1 VSRAAAIIPAAGR
14 GSRIGF
20 KTPKTFIDLGG
31 QPLLARTIAI
41 FAASRRIALIQ
52 PVLPRT
58 HLARFRSGIVEHF
71 TWSTCRPAV
80 AGGRERQDSVA
91 AGLRALP
98 EDIDYVVIHD
108 GARPFATTALVERV
122 LAAARRY
129 GAALAAVPV
138 YDTLKR
144 VTPDLFLD
152 GTVDRRALWLAQTP
166 QAFSV
171 GLLREAHAQAHAAG
185 LEATD
190 DAALVEALGHPVRVV
205 LGSTLNFKI
214 TTREDLAL
222 ARLLIGGAA
231 DKAMLRS
238 PGAKGEHSRTS

>member
-1 VSRAAAIIPAAGR
+1 
-14 GSRIGF
+14 
-20 KTPKTFIDLGG
+20 
-31 QPLLARTIAI
+31 
-41 FAASRRIALIQ
+41 
-52 PVLPRT
+52 
-58 HLARFRSGIVEHF
+58 
-71 TWSTCRPAV
+71 
-80 AGGRERQDSVA
+80 VA

-98 EDIDYVVIHD
+98 EEIEYVVIHD

-122 LAAARRY
+122 LAEARRH

-138 YDTLKR
+138 HDTIKK

-171 GLLREAHAQAHAAG
+171 GLLREAHAQARADG

-205 LGSTLNFKI
+205 PGSRMNFKI

-222 ARLLIGGAA
+222 ARLLVGRAA
-231 DKAMLRS
+231 ENALPRGS
-238 PGAKGEHSRTS
+238 ARVRGTGSRA

>member
-1 VSRAAAIIPAAGR
+1 MSRAAAIVPAAGR

-20 KTPKTFIDLGG
+20 KIPKTFLDLGG
-31 QPLLARTIAI
+31 VPLLARAI
-41 FAASRRIALIQ
+41 GLLAASRRIDLIQ

-58 HLARFRSGIVEHF
+58 HLERFRSGILARHR
-71 TWSTCRPAV
+71 WPACRPAV

-98 EDIDYVVIHD
+98 PQIEYVVVHD
-108 GARPFATTALVERV
+108 GARPFVTVALVERV
-122 LAAARRY
+122 LAEARRH

-138 YDTLKR
+138 QDTIKR
-144 VTPDLFLD
+144 VSRDLFLD

-166 QAFSV
+166 QAFSTA
-171 GLLREAHAQAHAAG
+171 LLREAHAQARSRG
-185 LEATD
+185 LAATD

-205 LGSTLNFKI
+205 PGSRLNFKI

-222 ARLLIGGAA
+222 ARALVRP
-231 DKAMLRS
+231 DR
-238 PGAKGEHSRTS
+238 PRRTAP

>member
-1 VSRAAAIIPAAGR
+1 MRRKAHFRTS
-14 GSRIGF
+14 
-20 KTPKTFIDLGG
+20 
-31 QPLLARTIAI
+31 LLNRYGWT
-41 FAASRRIALIQ
+41 
-52 PVLPRT
+52 
-58 HLARFRSGIVEHF
+58 
-71 TWSTCRPAV
+71 TCLPAV

-98 EDIDYVVIHD
+98 ADIEYVVIHD

-122 LAAARRY
+122 LSEARRH

-138 YDTLKR
+138 HDTIKR
-144 VTPDLFLD
+144 VSPDLFLD
-152 GTVDRRALWLAQTP
+152 GTVDRRSLWLAQTP

-171 GLLREAHAQAHAAG
+171 GLLREAHARAHEAG

-205 LGSTLNFKI
+205 PGSRLNFKI

-222 ARLLIGGAA
+222 ARLLIGQATEN
-231 DKAMLRS
+231 AMLRS
-238 PGAKGEHSRTS
+238 PGAKRKHSRTSGSRA

>member
-1 VSRAAAIIPAAGR
+1 MSGAAAIIAAAGR
-14 GSRIGF
+14 GSRLGF
-20 KTPKTFIDLGG
+20 KTPKTFLDLGG
-31 QPLLARTIAI
+31 QPLLARTIAVL
-41 FAASRRIALIQ
+41 AASRRIALIQ

-58 HLARFRSGIVEHF
+58 HLGIFRTAILEHF
-71 TWSTCRPAV
+71 DWSTCRPAV

-98 EDIDYVVIHD
+98 EGIDYVVIHD

-122 LAAARRY
+122 LAAARRH

-138 YDTLKR
+138 HDTLKK
-144 VTPDLFLD
+144 VSPDLFLD

-171 GLLREAHAQAHAAG
+171 GLLREAHAQARATG

-205 LGSTLNFKI
+205 AGSRLNFKI
-214 TTREDLAL
+214 TTKEDLTL
-222 ARLLIGGAA
+222 ARLLIGRTAEHA
-231 DKAMLRS
+231 VSRP
-238 PGAKGEHSRTS
+238 PGSKRERSRTS

>member
-1 VSRAAAIIPAAGR
+1 MSGRAAAIVPAAGR

-20 KTPKTFIDLGG
+20 ATPKTFIDLGG
-31 QPLLARTIAI
+31 VPLLARTL
-41 FAASRRIALIQ
+41 AALAGCRGLALIQ

-58 HLARFRSGIVEHF
+58 HVAAFASRILARNRWGI
-71 TWSTCRPAV
+71 CRPAV

-98 EDIDYVVIHD
+98 DEIEYVLIHD
-108 GARPFATTALVERV
+108 GARPLVTAALAAKV
-122 LAAARRY
+122 LAAARRH
-129 GAALAAVPV
+129 GAALAAIPV
-138 YDTLKR
+138 QDTVKR
-144 VTPDLFLD
+144 VSPDLFLD

-166 QAFSV
+166 QAFHVS
-171 GLLREAHAQAHAAG
+171 LLREAHARAREAG

-205 LGSTLNFKI
+205 PGSRLNFKI

-222 ARLLIGGAA
+222 ARALVAAAPAARRGA
-231 DKAMLRS
+231 
-238 PGAKGEHSRTS
+238 

>member
-1 VSRAAAIIPAAGR
+1 VSGAAAIIPAAGR
-14 GSRIGF
+14 GSRIGLR
-20 KTPKTFIDLGG
+20 TPKTFIDLGG
-31 QPLLARTIAI
+31 APLLARTIAV

-58 HLARFRSGIVEHF
+58 YLARFRSAVLSRHR
-71 TWSTCRPAV
+71 WPTCQPAV

-98 EDIDYVVIHD
+98 EQIDFVVVHD
-108 GARPFATTALVERV
+108 GARPFVTTGLIEKV
-122 LAAARRY
+122 LAEARRH

-138 YDTLKR
+138 QDTVKR
-144 VTPDLFLD
+144 VSADLFLD

-171 GLLREAHAQAHAAG
+171 ALLREAHAQARAAG

-205 LGSTLNFKI
+205 PGSRLNLKI

-222 ARLLIGGAA
+222 ARLLVGRRLPARG
-231 DKAMLRS
+231 R
-238 PGAKGEHSRTS
+238 P

>member
-1 VSRAAAIIPAAGR
+1 VSGRAAAIVPAAGR

-20 KTPKTFIDLGG
+20 ATPKTFIDLGG
-31 QPLLARTIAI
+31 APLLARTL
-41 FAASRRIALIQ
+41 AALSGCRGLALIQ

-58 HLARFRSGIVEHF
+58 HVAAFASRILARHRWGI
-71 TWSTCRPAV
+71 CRPAV

-98 EDIDYVVIHD
+98 DGIEYVLIHD
-108 GARPFATTALVERV
+108 GARPLVTAALAAKV
-122 LAAARRY
+122 LAAARRH

-138 YDTLKR
+138 QDTVKR
-144 VTPDLFLD
+144 VSPDLFLD

-166 QAFSV
+166 QAFHVS
-171 GLLREAHAQAHAAG
+171 LLREAHARAREAG

-205 LGSTLNFKI
+205 PGSRLNFKI
-214 TTREDLAL
+214 TTREDLAI
-222 ARLLIGGAA
+222 ARALVAA
-231 DKAMLRS
+231 APAARRDA
-238 PGAKGEHSRTS
+238 

>member
-1 VSRAAAIIPAAGR
+1 
-14 GSRIGF
+14 
-20 KTPKTFIDLGG
+20 
-31 QPLLARTIAI
+31 
-41 FAASRRIALIQ
+41 
-52 PVLPRT
+52 
-58 HLARFRSGIVEHF
+58 
-71 TWSTCRPAV
+71 RPAV

-98 EDIDYVVIHD
+98 AGIDYVVIHD
-108 GARPFATTALVERV
+108 GARPFATAALVERV
-122 LAAARRY
+122 LAAARRH

-138 YDTLKR
+138 HDTIKR
-144 VTPDLFLD
+144 VSPDLFLD

-171 GLLREAHAQAHAAG
+171 GLLREAHAQARAAG

-205 LGSTLNFKI
+205 PGSRLNFKI

-222 ARLLIGGAA
+222 ARLLVGRAA
-231 DKAMLRS
+231 ERALLRS
-238 PGAKGEHSRTS
+238 PGVKREHSRTS

>member
-1 VSRAAAIIPAAGR
+1 MSRAAAIIPAAGR
-14 GSRIGF
+14 GSRTGL

-31 QPLLARTIAI
+31 RPLLARTIAV
-41 FAASRRIALIQ
+41 FAASRRICLIQ

-58 HLARFRSGIVEHF
+58 HLDRFDAGILARFA
-71 TWSTCRPAV
+71 WSTCRPAV

-98 EDIDYVVIHD
+98 ADIDFVVIHD

-122 LAAARRY
+122 LAAARRH

-138 YDTLKR
+138 SDTLKR

-171 GLLREAHAQAHAAG
+171 GLLREAHAHAQASG
-185 LEATD
+185 FEATD

-205 LGSTLNFKI
+205 TGSTLNFKI
-214 TTREDLAL
+214 TTREDLAV
-222 ARLLIGGAA
+222 ARLVLGRIEP
-231 DKAMLRS
+231 RS
-238 PGAKGEHSRTS
+238 QPTSLATKRENSRNP

>member
-1 VSRAAAIIPAAGR
+1 MSRAAAIIPAAGR
-14 GSRIGF
+14 GTRTGM
-20 KTPKTFIDLGG
+20 KTPKTFIDLNG
-31 QPLLARTIAI
+31 QPLLARTIAL
-41 FAASRRIALIQ
+41 FAGSRRISLIQ

-58 HLARFRSGIVEHF
+58 HLRRFQSGMLDRF
-71 TWSTCRPAV
+71 AWPTCRPAV

-98 EDIDYVVIHD
+98 DEVDYVVVHD
-108 GARPFATTALVERV
+108 GARPFATPALIERV

-138 YDTLKR
+138 HDIIKR
-144 VTPDLFLD
+144 VSADSFLD
-152 GTVDRRALWLAQTP
+152 GTVDRRQLWLAQTP

-171 GLLREAHAQAHAAG
+171 GLLREAHAWAWERGLQAI
-185 LEATD
+185 D

-205 LGSTLNFKI
+205 PGSRLNFKI

-222 ARLLIGGAA
+222 ARVLIG
-231 DKAMLRS
+231 RS
-238 PGAKGEHSRTS
+238 GWSAP

>member
-14 GSRIGF
+14 GTRTGL
-20 KTPKTFIDLGG
+20 KTPKTFLDLGG
-31 QPLLARTIAI
+31 RPLLAHTIAL
-41 FAASRRIALIQ
+41 FAAHRRICLVQ

-58 HLARFRSGIVEHF
+58 HLRRFQTRILDRYG
-71 TWSTCRPAV
+71 WSSCRPAI

-98 EDIDYVVIHD
+98 EEIEYVVIHD
-108 GARPFATTALVERV
+108 GARPFATPALIGRV

-138 YDTLKR
+138 QDTIKK
-144 VTPDLFLD
+144 VSPDLFLD
-152 GTVDRRALWLAQTP
+152 GTVDRRTLWLAQTP

-171 GLLREAHAQAHAAG
+171 GLLREAHARAREAG
-185 LEATD
+185 LQATD

-205 LGSTLNFKI
+205 PGSLLNFKI

-222 ARLLIGGAA
+222 ARVLIDRAGHGG
-231 DKAMLRS
+231 S
-238 PGAKGEHSRTS
+238 